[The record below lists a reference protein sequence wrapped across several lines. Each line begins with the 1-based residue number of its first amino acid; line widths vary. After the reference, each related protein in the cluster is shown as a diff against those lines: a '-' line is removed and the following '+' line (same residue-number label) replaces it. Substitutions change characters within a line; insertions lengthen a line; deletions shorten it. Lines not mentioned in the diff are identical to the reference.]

1 MSISRRSQNRWMRS
15 MEAASHQRRAVT
27 WKPVQCSRRPKSS
40 MNSRRSRRL
49 ARIQAVRPAVPA
61 CVTPG
66 AILPAP
72 AVPAVVQEIARA
84 AVPAPAQAAA
94 RRPVREAVPAA
105 VIRPAPAPARE
116 AVHRPVRER
125 VPAGVLVRAAAPA
138 AEAVADVMIR
148 AVLRAVM
155 AVFIPAHLSAVEP
168 AMDGAAENVP

>member
-1 MSISRRSQNRWMRS
+1 
-15 MEAASHQRRAVT
+15 
-27 WKPVQCSRRPKSS
+27 

-94 RRPVREAVPAA
+94 RRPVRAAVPAA

-138 AEAVADVMIR
+138 AEIATPAVEAVADVMIR

>member
-1 MSISRRSQNRWMRS
+1 
-15 MEAASHQRRAVT
+15 
-27 WKPVQCSRRPKSS
+27 

-84 AVPAPAQAAA
+84 VVPAPAQEAV

-138 AEAVADVMIR
+138 AEVAMAPAEEAVADVMIR

>member
-1 MSISRRSQNRWMRS
+1 

-125 VPAGVLVRAAAPA
+125 VPAGVLVRATAPA
-138 AEAVADVMIR
+138 AEIATPAVEAVADVMTR
-148 AVLRAVM
+148 VALRAAM
-155 AVFIPAHLSAVEP
+155 AVFIPARPSAVEP